1 MISKKNRLE
10 ACTFEKDALYSK
22 RGRWERF
29 KNTTQRNSWLK
40 KEIESLNSQIGS
52 QNDQVKVLSQEIVKG
67 KIKCESLELEKSRVQ
82 ADIERTRSE
91 FDDISYEY
99 ENARLKRNKLDE
111 KRK

>member
-1 MISKKNRLE
+1 MD
-10 ACTFEKDALYSK
+10 AYTFEKDALYSK

-67 KIKCESLELEKSRVQ
+67 KVTCKSLYMEKSKVQ
-82 ADIERTRSE
+82 AEIDKARSD
-91 FDDISYEY
+91 FDDTCHEY